1 MSKDAGVES
10 ESLIRQRARVCAALA
25 VLYLGAGTTSQTVS
39 PDRHGPALHLLA
51 GVWFVG
57 TLALMVA
64 LAFGGGWTRP
74 RLVRSALNDE
84 STQVHRSD
92 ALAVGFWAAT
102 ISAVCLLLVDRVEH
116 LEASQCL
123 RFVLTISISAA
134 LLRFSIL
141 ERRALADA

>member
-1 MSKDAGVES
+1 MSEVAGVQAER
-10 ESLIRQRARVCAALA
+10 LIRRRARAYAALA
-25 VLYLGAGTTSQTVS
+25 VLFLGAGMTSITFL
-39 PDRHGPALHLLA
+39 PDRHEPAWHLLTA
-51 GVWFVG
+51 VWFVW

-64 LAFGGGWTRP
+64 LAFGGGWTQS
-74 RLVRSALNDE
+74 RLVRSAVNDE

-102 ISAVCLLLVDRVEH
+102 ISAVCLLLVDRIEH

-123 RFVLTISISAA
+123 QIVLTISISVA